1 MATDTY
7 DSLVQCR
14 KEVEDAKA
22 LYAENPSW
30 PVLDV
35 TYRAVEETAARVLR
49 IMSDRQGPMHP
60 RDVEKCGSLKDVCIN
75 PEELAAF
82 EEATGKIVNR
92 STVAQQ
98 PTTS

>member
-1 MATDTY
+1 ME
-7 DSLVQCR
+7 C
-14 KEVEDAKA
+14 AKQ

-60 RDVEKCGSLKDVCIN
+60 RDVEKCGSLRDVHID

-82 EEATGKIVNR
+82 EEATGTKVEQQR
-92 STVAQQ
+92 SVERQ